1 MQTIRL
7 IRNLG
12 PLDARSVLR
21 DPLLRWMIMLPLAF
35 ALALR
40 GAIPAILTYTIT
52 RFSLKIDL
60 EPHYRPLMSYALLLI
75 APMLAGV
82 VVGFLLLDLRDD
94 GVLPALRV
102 GPPQLKGYLLYR
114 LALPT
119 LVSIMLTPILFVI
132 AGLPAG
138 SPINLVLASIG
149 AAPTAALY
157 ALLLGTI
164 AQNKVQGIALMKL
177 SGLLFIL
184 PALSRY
190 LPAIWQFPLA
200 LVPTSWSAWLL
211 WALQENAPTA
221 WLSLAGSLLYPGA
234 ICLLLLWQME
244 RQTA

>member
-7 IRNLG
+7 IRALG

-21 DPLLRWMIMLPLAF
+21 DPLLRWMIILPLAF

-40 GAIPAILTYTIT
+40 GAIPALLAQVMARLPFTID
-52 RFSLKIDL
+52 IG
-60 EPHYRPLMSYALLLI
+60 PHYLPLMSYALLLI

-82 VVGFLLLDLRDD
+82 VLGFLLLDLRDD
-94 GVLPALRV
+94 GVLEALRV
-102 GPPQLKGYLLYR
+102 GPQRLRGYLLYR

-119 LVSIMLTPILFVI
+119 LVGLLLTPALFLV

-138 SPINLVLASIG
+138 GPAGLALAAVG
-149 AAPTAALY
+149 AAPMAALY
-157 ALLLGTI
+157 ALLLGAI

-190 LPAIWQFPLA
+190 LPAIWQLPLA
-200 LVPTSWSAWLL
+200 LVPTYWPARLL
-211 WALQENAPTA
+211 WALQAGAPEA
-221 WLSLAGSLLYPGA
+221 WLYLIGSLLYPPL
-234 ICLLLLWQME
+234 ICALLLRRME
-244 RQTA
+244 RQS